1 MRELPSTT
9 ELRKELSREIVRSHI
24 RKKALLIAMILLG
37 FLFMVVIFN
46 MSFAY
51 KVKDSDMSPTLNEKD
66 ILIMKGKK
74 DYGSGDLVV
83 LEYED
88 QKIVR
93 RIVAAGNDWIDFD
106 RNGNVYVNNKLL
118 EESYVDEKS
127 LGNCDIDLPY
137 QIPEGQFFVLADER
151 LEAMDSRKKAFGCI
165 DADEIE
171 GKIVLRIWPMKNIT
185 LFGREKDSQT
195 EKNND

>member
-1 MRELPSTT
+1 MILRKDVIPLNKMRELPSTT

-118 EESYVDEKS
+118 EESYPKT
-127 LGNCDIDLPY
+127 LQTHID
-137 QIPEGQFFVLADER
+137 
-151 LEAMDSRKKAFGCI
+151 S
-165 DADEIE
+165 
-171 GKIVLRIWPMKNIT
+171 
-185 LFGREKDSQT
+185 
-195 EKNND
+195 